1 MEAHET
7 ASDFRTEDGPAR
19 VLVADDHPDTRII
32 LRHYLEAMG
41 FDVEEAH
48 DGAEALALIRA
59 DHPDAVVLDIQMPQM
74 DGIQVLRALRA
85 DVRTHDI
92 PVLAL
97 SAHAF
102 AEDVFEINAAGANTY
117 IAKPANPRDVVVAIR
132 ALIDK

>member
-1 MEAHET
+1 MEAHEIADQFQT
-7 ASDFRTEDGPAR
+7 DVGPAR

-32 LRHYLEAMG
+32 LRHYFEAMG

-85 DVRTHDI
+85 DARTQDI

-102 AEDVFEINAAGANTY
+102 AEDVLEINAAGANTY

-132 ALIDK
+132 ALIDR